1 MLFYPSEREKGKKG
15 GKRGREKGKKKE
27 GRECRHNA
35 VTMLNEH
42 MNIIGCHGTLISA
55 DVFSDNFF
63 CRWSQ
68 KLYHS
73 SKRRAGPARCNEPM
87 HKQ

>member
-42 MNIIGCHGTLISA
+42 TNIIGCHGTLIPA

-63 CRWSQ
+63 CRWSL
-68 KLYHS
+68 KLYPS
-73 SKRRAGPARCNEPM
+73 SKRRVHCTRHCELG
-87 HKQ
+87 